1 MTYEPE
7 PDRQPAGELTPALR
21 AMMLEWQRS
30 DLMRVNAIRA
40 LLGLPPVRVVRD
52 RDGDK
57 EADHA

>member
-1 MTYEPE
+1 MTYKPE

-40 LLGLPPVRVVRD
+40 LLGLPPVRAVRD
-52 RDGDK
+52 RDAKEDGDG
-57 EADHA
+57 

>member
-1 MTYEPE
+1 MTYKPE

-52 RDGDK
+52 RDAKEDGDG
-57 EADHA
+57 